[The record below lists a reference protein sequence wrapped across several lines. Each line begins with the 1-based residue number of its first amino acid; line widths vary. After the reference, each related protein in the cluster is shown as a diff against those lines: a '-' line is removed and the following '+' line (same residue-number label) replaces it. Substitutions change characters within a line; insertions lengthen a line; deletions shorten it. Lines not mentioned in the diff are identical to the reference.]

1 MVNSISRV
9 FFKCT
14 LKKKKEWETVHN
26 RWKRMTWNPT
36 NLVSNLGSTQL
47 SYAIRQALELP

>member
-9 FFKCT
+9 FFKYT
-14 LKKKKEWETVHN
+14 LKKKEWETVHN

-36 NLVSNLGSTQL
+36 NLVSNLGSIQL